1 MAQAVGLNINATFL
15 SHLEKADKLYEELIK
30 KDNTLSKA
38 TVKAFEEMTSKG
50 VVPYVE
56 QLQKQKN
63 ALEAVSKVRLGRNAT
78 QEMKDMKQGAKDAV
92 KEINK
97 LITSLQKT
105 SQYKGEISGQ
115 SAISFSK
122 QILSS
127 KDNKTIN
134 SMREALAQLEAA
146 QGRVNL
152 ATRDGRKQYREV
164 GSEIRNIQKELDKV
178 DGKSKNVS
186 STFQK
191 MGTTLAAIFSVN
203 AVKGFV
209 NNLIKV
215 RGEFEMQHRSL
226 QVLLQDVDKANE
238 LWDKTIALAVKSPFR
253 VKDLVTYTKNLAAY
267 RVESEKLYDT
277 TKMLADVSSGLGV
290 DMNRLILA
298 FGQVKAANFLRGT
311 ELRQFSE
318 AGVNMLEE
326 LAKRFTEL
334 EGRAVSVGDVFERV
348 SKRMVSFKDVEAV
361 FQTITSEG
369 GTFYQMQEKQSETLR
384 GMIMNLKDSIDIMF
398 NEVGISQDSALK
410 GAIRLVKE
418 LVDNWRQFVPVLN
431 GVGVAFAVA
440 LPIKGLLNFTKGIVI
455 LIKRIREVGVAMS
468 MLKSANVWAVLIGA
482 VAGLITYLVSAKNKV
497 DELTAAMG
505 QIDADTTKQLE
516 ESISLYRKLSEQV
529 RDVTISEKERDKA
542 LSKLQS
548 RFNEIL
554 PQQLLEKDYIKG
566 ISDNYDEATIAM
578 TNYYNAK
585 AIEQKKAKV
594 DAQYTKELEETD
606 IPELI
611 SATRNIVNKLADKN
625 VVSEQLRVR
634 LLAGVSQAVN
644 GVVEDIK
651 AGKLDTEHLGAEI
664 FGRLEEYAGSKDAL
678 LFKAAEKTPLAL
690 LGFNEQIF
698 DIAGTLNEITTA
710 YQNYVSELPSGTA
723 AQKEAADLLL
733 PEKTNIEAVKKTFKE
748 VANIFDGYSTQINVN
763 WEKVNDEVDD
773 VLKKLPESA
782 SAYVPILK
790 ESFKSMSSAAQS
802 GAFEFNTA
810 LQGIQQELTYKLP
823 KLVESQTGLLSP
835 LIPDDTKEAL
845 VSLVTTMQKTLKDE
859 GKKLDLTDFQKS
871 VNDVFRGVAKD
882 IEGVDVDLFARFVPD
897 SSKTRGE
904 IIKELQALETQYED
918 TVKAWDKSIA
928 KGVSPMM
935 AEQIHQVT
943 EAQIEQMKKDIP
955 ALDEAAKRLGEV
967 EKKTTRDKTLD
978 ERIKVVDQ
986 MNAKYKELNKTL
998 SHGESLK
1005 GAFEAYKDA
1014 FATAYEREDVRT
1026 MTPAQ
1031 FAKNVL
1037 NFPNEDDVIKW
1048 LENLA
1053 KEVKDEKDKFK
1064 VEMAQGK
1071 FEMDVR
1077 VRVKKDADKELKKEI
1092 EEMFDQYDLFLDLK
1106 KLQIPTDVAKGLFN
1120 IDTTS
1125 IEQLRESLVSRKDEF
1140 VGKDMLKQ
1148 YEEYLKKLDDM
1159 EDKAQVDRLK
1169 KYLEYTRAAIGER
1182 AKIKVEEL
1190 NKLME
1195 IEETFKPKELK
1206 QEHDIE
1212 KARTAGKTKDEIK
1225 ALEKENEEI
1234 RKGNEEIERRNKLL
1248 AEQKQLAIAGVKEG
1262 AQQKEY
1268 KQDWED
1274 FKTSDTFINIF
1285 SDLDNASSD
1294 LINHAITQIEN
1305 FKKEWTDMPIES
1317 AKEMALKLNELQLA
1331 LLDTDKPLKD
1341 NKKLWA
1347 ELGKE
1352 MEARGIEGKPKNA
1365 KAQAKLTQEVTK
1377 ENKGYEE
1384 EIALSNKRIEILET
1398 INNLNAENK
1407 AQELEKIGYTKDYV
1421 EKLGLSENVLTNN
1434 VEVNQDLIK
1443 SEKQNIKNTNDKVSA
1458 NRKVLNTQKQIS
1470 KNSQELNNAIGT
1482 SKKLANDL
1490 YNSFKELTEVLG
1502 VDGPAMIFA
1511 DMGMSMA
1518 NTVLDTVMLIVQ
1530 MNAAT
1535 IAAEGLGAAMK
1546 SASGVIGWI
1555 VMAVELLV
1563 QAISAFVNYADKVR
1577 QMKLDVLSGQ
1587 VDNLKKKYDALAE
1600 SVEKAYSIKQMQEY
1614 EKELDKLHKKMV
1626 KAQDDYIKLIEA
1638 GDKNDK
1644 IGVAKQAQS
1653 LLDADYDVAD
1663 LTKKQQKALLSEE
1676 YKNYL
1681 EATEDL
1687 AEMQKDYEDQKREML
1702 ESLGAVSD
1710 PRDATSDF
1718 IDAWVDA
1725 YKETGDGLKGLQ
1737 DNFTEFFDDI
1747 IKQQASMKMT
1757 EKFMQPFYDN
1767 LDTYLDDYELTK
1779 DEMDKL
1785 RSQAEN
1791 IAPELSAALEELWSL
1806 LGGSTGDAMGG
1817 GLSALQ
1823 KGIQGITEDQAEVLA
1838 AYWNA
1843 VRMSTASIDSK
1854 MDLILAN
1861 MGTSANTEN
1870 PMLIQLRAQTDYLKR
1885 IHDLFDPIIK
1895 SGAIITRLE
1904 S

>member
-1 MAQAVGLNINATFL
+1 MPAGGSISFDLKSIKDADKAIEKLVKNAESGIAKVNKAWKDMTKDGLNHYIDRLRVAQNAMSKLSNAKINIRISGQAN
-15 SHLEKADKLYEELIK
+15 DIK
-30 KDNTLSKA
+30 RLG
-38 TVKAFEEMTSKG
+38 TSAS
-50 VVPYVE
+50 
-56 QLQKQKN
+56 N
-63 ALEAVSKVRLGRNAT
+63 ALIHV
-78 QEMKDMKQGAKDAV
+78 
-92 KEINK
+92 NK
-97 LITSLQKT
+97 LITAMQQLSRLNVNIVGSGGASATAMDAQKIKYLED
-105 SQYKGEISGQ
+105 QIKLLEKQLDVQQKIGK
-115 SAISFSK
+115 AIGA
-122 QILSS
+122 QV
-127 KDNKTIN
+127 NTTNNVTN
-134 SMREALAQLEAA
+134 SMNGLEGAARRLRQL
-146 QGRVNL
+146 
-152 ATRDGRKQYREV
+152 T
-164 GSEIRNIQKELDKV
+164 
-178 DGKSKNVS
+178 
-186 STFQK
+186 ST
-191 MGTTLAAIFSVN
+191 IFSVQ
-203 AVKGFV
+203 ALMGFG
-209 NNLIKV
+209 NKLLQI

-238 LWDKTIALAVKSPFR
+238 LWDKTVALAVKSPFR
-253 VKDLVTYTKNLAAY
+253 VKDLVTYTKQLAAY
-267 RVESEKLYDT
+267 RVESDKLYDT
-277 TKMLADVSSGLGV
+277 TRMLADVSSGLGV

-326 LAKRFTEL
+326 LSKRFTQL

-369 GTFYQMQEKQSETLR
+369 GTFYQMQEKQSETLK
-384 GMIMNLKDSIDIMF
+384 GMIMNLKDSLDLMF

-410 GAIRLVKE
+410 AAIRLVKE
-418 LVDNWRQFVPVLN
+418 LVDNWRNLVPILKS
-431 GVGVAFAVA
+431 VGIAFAVA
-440 LPIKGLLNFTKGIVI
+440 LPIKGLLNFTKGMVI
-455 LIKRIREVGVAMS
+455 LVKRMREVGIAMS

-482 VAGLITYLVSAKNKV
+482 VSGLITYIVAAKNKV
-497 DELTAAMG
+497 DELTASMG
-505 QIDADTTKQLE
+505 QIDREATKNLE
-516 ESISLYRKLSEQV
+516 DAIVLYRKLSETIK
-529 RDVTISEKERDKA
+529 DVTTKESERSKA
-542 LSKLQS
+542 LSQLQS

-554 PQQLLEKDYIKG
+554 PSQMLELEYIKG
-566 ISDNYDEATIAM
+566 ISDNYADATDALM
-578 TNYYNAK
+578 NYYNAK
-585 AIEQKKAKV
+585 AVQQKKDKIESQFGEGIDKESIDLI
-594 DAQYTKELEETD
+594 DATRKRISELKELGKITERQEVA
-606 IPELI
+606 I
-611 SATRNIVNKLADKN
+611 
-625 VVSEQLRVR
+625 
-634 LLAGVSQAVN
+634 LAGVERSVNLAVAK
-644 GVVEDIK
+644 IK
-651 AGKLDTEHLGAEI
+651 SGEIDNSFSALYHEI
-664 FGRLEEYAGSKDAL
+664 FKGLEDYSGVDNLEFISRNVEVSSKSMSH
-678 LFKAAEKTPLAL
+678 
-690 LGFNEQIF
+690 N
-698 DIAGTLNEITTA
+698 ITQLVA
-710 YQNYVSELPSGTA
+710 KLHDY
-723 AQKEAADLLL
+723 KEAISGVIDLNTRYANFEEEQAASLFL
-733 PEKTNIEAVKKTFKE
+733 PEKEGMEEATKLFKQMLNEFSELSKKPLGEWGGIDTEFQKDLDKLPDTAKSYETLLRHMFERLKEEAANDTYDFSASLQGLQQEFKNGIPGILFGNLNDQLYSLELVDGKQVMKVKDELLQHVNNTVNAINREVQELNLTPFQESLIEAMRVIADETGVSVEKFTDFIPQMGETVSTARQE
-748 VANIFDGYSTQINVN
+748 VAAKISLLKDDIEK
-763 WEKVNDEVDD
+763 WEIS
-773 VLKKLPESA
+773 LKAKP
-782 SAYVPILK
+782 
-790 ESFKSMSSAAQS
+790 
-802 GAFEFNTA
+802 
-810 LQGIQQELTYKLP
+810 
-823 KLVESQTGLLSP
+823 
-835 LIPDDTKEAL
+835 
-845 VSLVTTMQKTLKDE
+845 KTLAELRDRVL
-859 GKKLDLTDFQKS
+859 GTTQ
-871 VNDVFRGVAKD
+871 
-882 IEGVDVDLFARFVPD
+882 
-897 SSKTRGE
+897 TR
-904 IIKELQALETQYED
+904 I
-918 TVKAWDKSIA
+918 
-928 KGVSPMM
+928 
-935 AEQIHQVT
+935 
-943 EAQIEQMKKDIP
+943 
-955 ALDEAAKRLGEV
+955 DEAKSELEAYKQLLLFLGEEDKDKNKDTTV
-967 EKKTTRDKTLD
+967 EQ
-978 ERIKVVDQ
+978 RIKVVDQ

-1077 VRVKKDADKELKKEI
+1077 VRVKKDADKELKNEI

-1140 VGKDMLKQ
+1140 VGKDMLKE
-1148 YEEYLKKLDDM
+1148 YEDYLKKLDDM
-1159 EDKAQVDRLK
+1159 EDKAQMDRLK

-1212 KARTAGKTKDEIK
+1212 KARTEGKTAEEIK

-1234 RKGNEEIERRNKLL
+1234 RKGNEEIKKRNALL
-1248 AEQKQLAIAGVKEG
+1248 AEQKPLAIAGVKEE

-1285 SDLDNASSD
+1285 NDLDNASSK
-1294 LINHAITQIEN
+1294 LIQHAIDQIDK
-1305 FKKEWTDMPIES
+1305 FKSEWTDMPIES

-1331 LLDTDKPLKD
+1331 LLDTDRPLKD

-1352 MEARGIEGKPKNA
+1352 MESRNIEGKPRNA

-1384 EIALSNKRIEILET
+1384 EIALANKRIEVLQT
-1398 INNLNAENK
+1398 INNINAENK
-1407 AQELEKIGYTKDYV
+1407 AQELEKIGYTKEYV
-1421 EKLGLSENVLTNN
+1421 EKLGLSASVLTDN
-1434 VEVNQDLIK
+1434 VEANNELIK
-1443 SEKQNIKNTNDKVSA
+1443 GEKKNIKDTNDKVAA
-1458 NRKVLNTQKQIS
+1458 NRKVLNIQKQIS

-1502 VDGPAMIFA
+1502 GDGPAMIFA

-1546 SASGVIGWI
+1546 SASGIIGWI

-1563 QAISAFVNYADKVR
+1563 QAITAAFNYADKVR
-1577 QMKLDVLSGQ
+1577 QMKLDVLAGQ

-1626 KAQDDYIKLIEA
+1626 KAQDDYIKLLEA

-1653 LLDADYDVAD
+1653 LLDNGYDVED

-1676 YKNYL
+1676 YQNYKD
-1681 EATEDL
+1681 ATEDL

-1718 IDAWVDA
+1718 VDAWVDA
-1725 YKETGDGLKGLQ
+1725 YKETGDGLQGLK

-1767 LDTYLDDYELTK
+1767 LDAYLDDYEITK

-1785 RSQAEN
+1785 RAQAEN
-1791 IAPELSAALEELWSL
+1791 IAPELSKALEELWTL
-1806 LGGSTGDAMGG
+1806 LGGSTGEAMG
-1817 GLSALQ
+1817 GLSALE
-1823 KGIQGITEDQAEVLA
+1823 KGIQGITEDQADVLA

-1861 MGTSANTEN
+1861 MGTSADTEN
-1870 PMLIQLRAQTDYLKR
+1870 PMIIQLRAQTDYLKR

-1895 SGAIITRLE
+1895 RGAIITRLE